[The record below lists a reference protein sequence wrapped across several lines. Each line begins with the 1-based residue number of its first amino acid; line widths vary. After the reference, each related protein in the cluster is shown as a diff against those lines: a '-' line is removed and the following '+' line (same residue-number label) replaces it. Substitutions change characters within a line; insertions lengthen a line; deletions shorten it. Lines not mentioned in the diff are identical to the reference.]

1 MLERVQQ
8 LVLLR
13 EEAVEGE
20 RCAAR
25 EGVADRFCALYRL
38 HAVLHAWRAC
48 AVQGRAE
55 RDRRVVELEQEHRDA
70 QVSGLSALTAQAS
83 GHFAGQQGPCADFC
97 NCSLTITFSDDGS
110 RNRFTGFARPVCT
123 R

>member
-8 LVLLR
+8 LILLR

-25 EGVADRFCALYRL
+25 EGVAERFCALYRL

-48 AVQGRAE
+48 AIQGRAE
-55 RDRRVVELEQEHRDA
+55 RDRRALEMEQEHRDA
-70 QVSGLSALTAQAS
+70 KVSSSALTAQAS
-83 GHFAGQQGPCADFC
+83 GHFAGQRGPCVV
-97 NCSLTITFSDDGS
+97 SLVSIIHCH
-110 RNRFTGFARPVCT
+110 VQ
-123 R
+123 